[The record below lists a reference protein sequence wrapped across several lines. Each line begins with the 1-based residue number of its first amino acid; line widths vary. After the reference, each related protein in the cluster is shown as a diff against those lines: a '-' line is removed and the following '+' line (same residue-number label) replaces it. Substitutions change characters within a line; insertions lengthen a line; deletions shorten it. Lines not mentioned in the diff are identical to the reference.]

1 MSRLTAASGATV
13 IAVLAAGPVL
23 AQEPKTAGRGSYA
36 LSPPAGMK
44 LPPRTIYATDKV
56 TGKMPTNDWWS
67 SLAWE
72 KFSSNH
78 FAHPLAMRAAAD
90 GLRVWYPGPSIH
102 VEARHIVTG
111 IGNDLVLGH
120 SGVKAFGD
128 ARVDGFDD
136 WFAHVL
142 FAGGKRTMRLS
153 YGHGSPFVYATYAGG
168 GAEVRFGGAVKV
180 WSGGAADATLGV
192 TVAGR
197 HYGLFGPAGSTW
209 SGTGGRTFVNDP
221 RGKTHFSLAVLP
233 DSQPATLKLFQRCA
247 HNHVTDTRVAW
258 KVVPARGT
266 VETTFAF
273 TTAAREPGGRGT
285 LFALYPH
292 QWATTTTKLLDH
304 TYASVRG
311 PMKLGAGSR
320 FVTAMR
326 FPGVLPALPNT
337 GRYDRARL
345 VKYLAEAATKK
356 IKDPEDT
363 YWQGKAMGTLASLIP
378 IAAQAGRKDLA
389 AQWRQ
394 TLKSRLGDWLTAPGH
409 RRKASRYFH
418 YDRVWGTLIGQRPS
432 YGSADQLNDHHF
444 HYGYFI
450 RAAAEIART
459 DKAWAADREWG
470 AMVKLLIRDIAS
482 PAADDTLF
490 PRLRCF
496 DPYAGHS
503 WAAGHAKFGD
513 GNNQESCSEAMNAWT
528 GVVLWGLATGDETLR
543 DLGIYLYT
551 TELHAINAYWFDVTD
566 TLFPPRYARSC
577 AALVWGGK
585 TDYATWFSGEPEH
598 VHGIIMLPIQ
608 SGSLYLGLYPKY
620 VRRNLADL
628 ARLRGSMEWKHWHET
643 LWMYEAL
650 ADADK
655 AMGRF
660 NAGAAKLDAHKRPLA
675 YHWIATLEALGCVD
689 RTITADWPSAMAF
702 VRRGDRERG
711 TGTEDRARPR
721 FARTYA
727 AYNAGG
733 KAITVRF
740 SDGTVLPVPP
750 RRFAMRP

>member
-1 MSRLTAASGATV
+1 MSRLTAVLGALV
-13 IAVLAAGPVL
+13 IAAVALTPAI
-23 AQEPKTAGRGSYA
+23 AQEPKSVGRGSYT

-44 LPPRTIYATDKV
+44 RPPRTIYATANV

-78 FAHPLAMRAAAD
+78 FAHPLAMRAGAD
-90 GLRVWYPGPSIH
+90 GLRVSYPGPSIRAVAKH
-102 VEARHIVTG
+102 VMAG
-111 IGNDLVLGH
+111 LGNELVLGQ
-120 SGVKAFGD
+120 SGVKAFDD

-136 WFAHVL
+136 WFVHVL
-142 FAGGKRTMRLS
+142 LASDKRSMRLS
-153 YGHGSPFVYATYAGG
+153 YGHGSPFVYAMYAGG
-168 GAEVRFGGAVKV
+168 GAEVRFDGAVKV
-180 WSGGAADATLGV
+180 WSGGARGATLGV

-209 SGTGGRTFVNDP
+209 SGLAGRTFVNDP
-221 RGKTHFSLAVLP
+221 RGKRHFSLAVLP
-233 DSQPATLKLFQRCA
+233 DNRPATLKLFQRYA
-247 HNHVTDTRVAW
+247 HNHVTSTRVTW
-258 KVVPARGT
+258 KYVPARGT
-266 VETTFAF
+266 VETTFAL
-273 TTAAREPGGRGT
+273 TTAPREGGGRGT
-285 LFALYPH
+285 LFVLYPH
-292 QWATTTTKLLDH
+292 QWATTTTKLLGH
-304 TYASVRG
+304 AYASVRG
-311 PMKLGAGSR
+311 PMKLGAGDGFS
-320 FVTAMR
+320 TAMR

-337 GRYDRARL
+337 GRTDRARL
-345 VKYLAEAATKK
+345 TKYLADAATRKT
-356 IKDPEDT
+356 KDPEDT

-378 IAAQAGRKDLA
+378 VAEQAGRKDLA
-389 AQWRQ
+389 DTWRR
-394 TLKSRLGDWLTAPGH
+394 TLKSRLEDWLTAPGLRH
-409 RRKASRYFH
+409 KASRYFH
-418 YDRVWGTLIGQRPS
+418 YDTLWGTLIGLRPS
-432 YGSADQLNDHHF
+432 YGSGDQLNDHHF
-444 HYGYFI
+444 HYGYYI

-459 DKAWAADREWG
+459 DKAWSADRQWG
-470 AMVKLLIRDIAS
+470 GMVKLLIRDIAS
-482 PAADDTLF
+482 PSADDPLF

-528 GVVLWGLATGDETLR
+528 GIVLWGQATGDEALR

-566 TLFPPRYARSC
+566 TLFPPAYARSC

-608 SGSLYLGLYPKY
+608 SGSLYLGLDPEY

-628 ARLRGSMEWKHWHET
+628 ATLRGSMEWKHWQAT
-643 LWMYEAL
+643 LWMYEGL

-660 NAGAAKLDAHKRPLA
+660 TAGAAKVDPHARAMA
-675 YHWIATLEALGCVD
+675 YHWIATLQALGHVD
-689 RTITADWPSAMAF
+689 RTVTADWPAAMAF
-702 VRRGDRERG
+702 VRK
-711 TGTEDRARPR
+711 AQ
-721 FARTYA
+721 RTYV
-727 AYNAGG
+727 AYNVTDKPVA
-733 KAITVRF
+733 VRF

-750 RRFAMRP
+750 GRFATKR